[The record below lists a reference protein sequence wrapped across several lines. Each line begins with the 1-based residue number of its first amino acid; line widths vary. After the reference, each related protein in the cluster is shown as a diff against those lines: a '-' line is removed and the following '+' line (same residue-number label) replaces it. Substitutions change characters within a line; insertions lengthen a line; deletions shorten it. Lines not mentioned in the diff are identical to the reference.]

1 MNLRFIGT
9 GTLGSARIRNK
20 LSRDYRRFSTL
31 LIDERILID
40 PSADIFEFEENFML
54 GGLYLNATDVL
65 ITHSHLDH
73 FSISAIEQLAA
84 KRRITV
90 FCDQTLTEALAAIPN
105 VLTVGISAFSLFR
118 IDDYEIL
125 PLPSNH
131 TTDNKAEV
139 AYNFVI
145 QREKTIFYGLDG
157 AWINAESWQ
166 ILKAL
171 KPSCFVLEC
180 ALANSDYSPACFY
193 HNNLDMVKKI
203 KSIIEEAGALS
214 DGAKFIISHIP
225 TSKKLSIHEELSSL
239 CDECGIKVAYDGYFV
254 SV

>member
-1 MNLRFIGT
+1 MNLRFLGT
-9 GTLGSARIRNK
+9 GALGSARIKNK

-54 GGLYLNATDVL
+54 TGLYRGATDVL
-65 ITHSHLDH
+65 ITNSHLDH
-73 FSISAIEQLAA
+73 FSISAIEQLAT
-84 KRRITV
+84 KRKITV
-90 FCDQTLTEALAAIPN
+90 FCDQTLTEALRSVPN
-105 VLTVGISAFSLFR
+105 VTAVGISPFNLFR

-131 TTDNKAEV
+131 TTDNRKEI
-139 AYNFVI
+139 AYNYVI
-145 QREKTIFYGLDG
+145 QRDKTLFYGLDG

-171 KPSCFVLEC
+171 KPSGFVLEC
-180 ALANSDYSPACFY
+180 TLANAEYSPACFY

-203 KSIIEEAGALS
+203 KSIIEGAGALS
-214 DGAKFIISHIP
+214 DGAKFIISHLP
-225 TSKKLSIHEELSSL
+225 TSKKQSIHEELSEL
-239 CDECGIKVAYDGYFV
+239 AAQCGIKVAYDGYFV
-254 SV
+254 AL